1 MFGGKKIK
9 ELEAEIARLQAL
21 IAEQNRSIEASQ
33 KLVSSTEERVQSVTD
48 RVNELERQKIYLE
61 QDNQRLH
68 KRVVELTSS
77 DARATAASDALRS
90 VLVKF
95 SDDIC
100 ERIVKAVTVAT
111 LESSRRQIERIF
123 DYCKSVLPAFD
134 NDMQLKWSE
143 RLKTAHAEAM
153 ERERLRQEQALI
165 KERMREEIRAERE
178 RQKELERLAQE
189 EEKIRLELE
198 RILLKKETA
207 ASALQI
213 EELKQQLLQAQERSE
228 RAKSQAELTRAGHVY
243 VISNVGSFG
252 EGIYKVGM
260 TRRLEPYDRVH
271 ELGDASVPF
280 PFDVHMMISCDD
292 APKLE
297 SDLHRLMH
305 GSRVNKV
312 NLRKEYFRVDLEMI
326 HKFVE
331 ENHGKVEYHAE
342 PQAIE
347 FHETKLIEER
357 GFEADY
363 DPNQE
368 SDEDLEQTA

>member
-1 MFGGKKIK
+1 MFGGKRIK
-9 ELEAEIARLQAL
+9 ELEAEISRLESLVGGLQKD
-21 IAEQNRSIEASQ
+21 IEASK
-33 KLVSSTEERVQSVTD
+33 KLLSSAEERARIATD
-48 RVNELERQKIYLE
+48 RAVELERLKTFAE
-61 QDNQRLH
+61 QDNLRLQ
-68 KRVVELTSS
+68 KRVAELTSA
-77 DARATAASDALRS
+77 DVRASASSEILRS
-90 VLVKF
+90 ALVKF

-100 ERIVKAVTVAT
+100 ERIIRSITVAT
-111 LESSRRQIERIF
+111 FESSRRQIERTM

-134 NDMQLKWSE
+134 TEAQSKWLE
-143 RLKTAHAEAM
+143 RLKSAHSEAM

-189 EEKIRLELE
+189 EEKIKLELD
-198 RILLKKETA
+198 RILLKKQTA

-213 EELKQQLLQAQERSE
+213 EELKRQLLQAQEKSD

-243 VISNVGSFG
+243 VISNIGSFG

-280 PFDVHMMISCDD
+280 PFDVHMMISSAD

-297 SDLHRLMH
+297 TDLHRLLH
-305 GSRVNKV
+305 STRVNKV
-312 NLRKEYFRVDLEMI
+312 NLRKEYFRVDLEAI

-331 ENHGKVEYHAE
+331 EHHGKVEYHAE
-342 PQAIE
+342 HQALE
-347 FHETKLIEER
+347 FNETKLIEER
-357 GFEADY
+357 GFRSEF
-363 DPNQE
+363 DPSQE
-368 SDEDLEQTA
+368 VDEDMEETA